1 LPTGGHV
8 RGYILILAGFFLL
21 QTISG
26 QEMNPSQETRR
37 AGQLVREGKPQEA
50 IPIYLQLIRILPGHP
65 ELLINLC
72 VAEFK
77 AKQYESAVQHAEAAL
92 KLNPDLPAAN
102 LFLGASN
109 LELGQYTSA
118 IAPLEA
124 ALTAMPADRNAR
136 LMLAEAL
143 SGAARYEEALK
154 QFQSAAEVLPSSPR
168 VWYGI
173 GQVYEA
179 LAKRACREVEDQFPD
194 SAYSWA
200 LTGDSYLAEQ
210 RLGNAYAAYR
220 RSLAKTPVLTGV
232 HQGLAQVY
240 TETGHPDW
248 AAKEQALE
256 SAIRKAPQTGS
267 EPSASYSQC
276 KADRNLAGESYG
288 RLAQLAPSVEKHLHA
303 AKVVDAAGRHREA
316 ISEWQ
321 SGLRLAPENVQAQL
335 GLAWSFYQLRDYDAV
350 LPLLTR
356 LLAMQPKSAE
366 VNFLFGATLLNM
378 EKPDAAIPY
387 LQAALKQNPQ
397 MRAAQAALGQALLRC
412 GRPEE
417 AIPYLQGA
425 LVEDS
430 DGDTHFQ
437 LFRAF
442 QLTGKAELAKQAFAN
457 YQRFRTSLLQS
468 EQNEQPATIAAPPY

>member
-1 LPTGGHV
+1 V

-21 QTISG
+21 QMVSG
-26 QEMNPSQETRR
+26 QETNPSQEAQR
-37 AGQLVREGKPQEA
+37 AGQLVKEGKPQDA
-50 IPIYLQLIRILPGHP
+50 IPIYLQLVRILPGHP

-77 AKQYESAVQHAEAAL
+77 AKQYEGAVQHAEAAL
-92 KLNPDLPAAN
+92 KLNPNLPAAN
-102 LFLGASN
+102 LFLGASY

-118 IAPLEA
+118 IAPLET

-179 LAKRACREVEDQFPD
+179 LAKRACQDVEDRFPD

-200 LTGDSYLAEQ
+200 LAGDSYLAEQ
-210 RLGNAYAAYR
+210 RFGNAYAAYR
-220 RSLAKTPVLTGV
+220 RSLTKTKTPVLTGV
-232 HQGLAQVY
+232 HQGLARVY

-256 SAIRKAPQTGS
+256 SAIPKAPQTGG
-267 EPSASYSQC
+267 EPVASYLLC
-276 KADRNLAGESYG
+276 KADRNRAAESYA
-288 RLAQLAPSVEKHLHA
+288 RLAHLAPSVEKHLHA
-303 AKVVDAAGRHREA
+303 AKVLDAAGRHREA

-321 SGLRLAPENVQAQL
+321 SGLQLAPENVQAQL

-350 LPLLTR
+350 LPLLAR
-356 LLAMQPKSAE
+356 LLAMQPTSAE
-366 VNFLFGATLLNM
+366 VNFLFGATLLNL

-387 LQAALKQNPQ
+387 LQATLKQNPQ

-417 AIPYLQGA
+417 AIPHLQAA

-442 QLTGKAELAKQAFAN
+442 QLTGKAELAKQAFAD
-457 YQRFRTSLLQS
+457 YQRFRTSLLQR
-468 EQNEQPATIAAPPY
+468 ERNEQPSTIAAPPY